1 MRKSAFAILILFAFP
16 LLIYPQESI
25 QTITQVKVPDSL
37 KEVRENIISHVQKGE
52 LVSMSVAVAQDG
64 KIISEESF
72 GYADKERKIPAT
84 PNSIYALGSLSKS
97 MVSTGMMK
105 LIDEGKVKLDDPAD
119 KYLAQSRLKYYEGKR
134 KATVANILSM
144 TAGIP
149 HGLYEISENPK
160 TEDEKNKF
168 FSKIGMSVF
177 PPAEVY

>member
-64 KIISEESF
+64 KIIWEESF

-119 KYLAQSRLKYYEGKR
+119 KYLAQSRLKYYEG
-134 KATVANILSM
+134 NNFCN
-144 TAGIP
+144 G
-149 HGLYEISENPK
+149 
-160 TEDEKNKF
+160 
-168 FSKIGMSVF
+168 
-177 PPAEVY
+177 